1 MTSWATWMGHGMP
14 NIFNWQGD
22 PLTCGFAWL
31 EPRVWITLRNLF
43 KVMVL
48 ATIGRKHRCFMHKT
62 SRRFWTSIAVFTS
75 RRFILWRLDSL
86 ISVYNFRQAKSVFS
100 RSAQP
105 RHYAKLIQV
114 FLFSLVCWFF
124 LSFVNLLLIFFLVSG
139 AGVRFSKFA
148 EFTEKITKMNF
159 KQIVS

>member
-14 NIFNWQGD
+14 
-22 PLTCGFAWL
+22 
-31 EPRVWITLRNLF
+31 RVWITLRNSF

-48 ATIGRKHRCFMHKT
+48 ATSGRKHRCFMHKT

-159 KQIVS
+159 KEIVS